1 MQRKMWLL
9 LLALHAGCLDSTP
22 NEGSDEDTDTTASAD
37 ADTDEA
43 LDPPE
48 TSADVESPYPLDA
61 IPPAPE
67 LSPATPTCPTW
78 EDASPL
84 GPRLLSVVAARSDTD
99 VLSLAGP
106 FVWHWDGVTH
116 RAAALTLEGS
126 PPGPCD
132 ELVWSDL
139 HREGEL
145 WWATTYE
152 GEVWHGT
159 LLTPLSRHPLFETGR
174 ALAISGTS
182 PSDLWVTGDD
192 GRLAHF
198 DGQTWTTRVIDTRFT
213 LTDVHAESP
222 DLVWLTATWDETQ
235 TTAGPARLYRSIR
248 TDTGLDFEVVHELTG
263 NLRSVWAHGTEAWVV
278 GRSAEGDGRTLFAHF
293 DGQTWNPLPSPPLH
307 ELREIAGHLDDTL
320 ELWVWGLGTTYH
332 FRDDAWHEV
341 LLDDAGTGFGTLSVS
356 PTGPGRAWAES
367 GTNLIQITPRRVA
380 PLRQA
385 CCYLYDLEAAA
396 PDDLWFAGERGLLM
410 HYDGMTFHMDES
422 LFTSLALAP
431 DRINPIPAMFGLWRS
446 PPTRDSAVNH
456 PTTSLWAVGHD
467 GKTAQVRRREV
478 PLGAAPTDLTS
489 PWTPVPVPSSARDAK
504 LLDIW
509 GTDTEHL
516 WVVGLIG
523 EADHQ
528 PAEGVLLEWD
538 GQAFRE
544 AELERPSPSTPL
556 GGLRVVTGT
565 AANDVWAVGRGEELH
580 HFDGTRWATYRLP
593 FALNLNDATAYGPGL
608 LFATG
613 APDSYHQG
621 YYFGVAIE
629 VDLARSEPIR
639 LVRFADNEPLM
650 ASWRSHTSA
659 DGVAVDSQGSLWLGV
674 ADHWDRVAQWND
686 ALPPTEGRIVH
697 DGEHLWL
704 LLFDGKALRSPHRAP

>member
-1 MQRKMWLL
+1 MQRKMWPL
-9 LLALHAGCLDSTP
+9 LLALHAGCLDSAP
-22 NEGSDEDTDTTASAD
+22 NEGSAEDTDTTASAD

-67 LSPATPTCPTW
+67 LSPATPACSTW

-84 GPRLLSVVAARSDTD
+84 GPRRPAVVAARSDDD

-132 ELVWSDL
+132 SFAWSDL
-139 HREGEL
+139 RREGEL

-159 LLTPLSRHPLFETGR
+159 LLTPLSRHRLFEAGR

-222 DLVWLTATWDETQ
+222 DLVWLTATWDDTQ
-235 TTAGPARLYRSIR
+235 TNAGPARLYRGVR
-248 TDTGLDFEVVHELTG
+248 TDTDLDFEVAHELTG
-263 NLRSVWAHGTEAWVV
+263 DLRSVWAHGTEAWVV
-278 GRSAEGDGRTLFAHF
+278 GRSAEGDGRALFAHF
-293 DGQTWNPLPSPPLH
+293 DGQTLDRLTPPPLH
-307 ELREIAGHLDDTL
+307 ELNEIAGHLGDTL
-320 ELWVWGLGTTYH
+320 ELWVWGIGTTYH

-367 GTNLIQITPRRVA
+367 STNLIQITPQGVA

-385 CCYLYDLEAAA
+385 CCYLYDLDAAA
-396 PDDLWFAGERGLLM
+396 PDDLWFTGERGLLM
-410 HYDGMTFHMDES
+410 HYDGMAFHMDES
-422 LFTSLALAP
+422 LFTSLALPP
-431 DRINPIPAMFGLWRS
+431 DRLPIAAMLGLWRS
-446 PPTRDSAVNH
+446 PPTRDTAGGA

-489 PWTPVPVPSSARDAK
+489 PWTSVPVPSSARDAK

-544 AELERPSPSTPL
+544 AELERPSPSAPL

-580 HFDGTRWATYRLP
+580 HFDGTRWASYRLP

-613 APDSYHQG
+613 APDAYHQG
-621 YYFGVAIE
+621 YYFGVAVE
-629 VDLARSEPIR
+629 VDLARSEPVR
-639 LVRFADNEPLM
+639 LIRFADNEPLM
-650 ASWRSHTSA
+650 ASWRSSSSTE
-659 DGVAVDSQGSLWLGV
+659 GVAVDSQGNLWLGD
-674 ADHWDRVAQWND
+674 ADHWDRVAHWNE
-686 ALPPTEGRIVH
+686 AMPPTEGRIVH

-704 LLFDGKALRSPHRAP
+704 LLIDGEALRSPRPDR